1 MTLIQSGEP
10 KGSLLVQIRK
20 IKGETN
26 MPSQSIFD
34 QRKNMRH
41 CRGVHRRSVDAEDS
55 LVGQAGG
62 RTGQR
67 QTAQ

>member
-34 QRKNMRH
+34 MKVSKVYPLSGDYGFLRW
-41 CRGVHRRSVDAEDS
+41 
-55 LVGQAGG
+55 
-62 RTGQR
+62 
-67 QTAQ
+67 QTAVRGCS

>member
-26 MPSQSIFD
+26 MPKASRLLRFCGEEYHQ
-34 QRKNMRH
+34 
-41 CRGVHRRSVDAEDS
+41 EE
-55 LVGQAGG
+55 
-62 RTGQR
+62 
-67 QTAQ
+67 

>member
-26 MPSQSIFD
+26 MPSQSIF
-34 QRKNMRH
+34 
-41 CRGVHRRSVDAEDS
+41 VVDELAKGKPLDKI
-55 LVGQAGG
+55 L
-62 RTGQR
+62 R
-67 QTAQ
+67 